1 MGKACP
7 FSSFAIQNLIK
18 IAIFKIMVLHDTLV
32 YDSEKWSALPALS
45 SGIFSFVFGAKLS
58 SSCYIGDKGVYKKAL
73 LITVL

>member
-18 IAIFKIMVLHDTLV
+18 IAIFKIMVLHNTLV
-32 YDSEKWSALPALS
+32 
-45 SGIFSFVFGAKLS
+45 AKLS
-58 SSCYIGDKGVYKKAL
+58 RSCYIGDKGVYKKVL

>member
-1 MGKACP
+1 MVNGQGLP
-7 FSSFAIQNLIK
+7 VQLICHTK
-18 IAIFKIMVLHDTLV
+18 PYKNRMA
-32 YDSEKWSALPALS
+32 YDSEKWYALPTLS

>member
-1 MGKACP
+1 MVNGQRLP
-7 FSSFAIQNLIK
+7 VQLICHTK
-18 IAIFKIMVLHDTLV
+18 PDKNRMV